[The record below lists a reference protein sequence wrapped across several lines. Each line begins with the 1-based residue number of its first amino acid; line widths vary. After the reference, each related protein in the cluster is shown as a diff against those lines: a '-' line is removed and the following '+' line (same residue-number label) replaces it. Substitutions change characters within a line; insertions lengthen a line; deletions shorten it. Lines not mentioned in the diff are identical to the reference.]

1 MVLSL
6 QTCWNISSFK
16 YTGRNDT
23 KFSEGIY
30 MVNYD
35 KNSRVSHFI
44 IWIRARNNSAI
55 PIMPVL
61 DPDLASETKPISQY
75 ENFNYGGW
83 VQFKSFFLYFLFIL
97 ARVDKVQRKIPC
109 YREDLWLIWAGMGLQ
124 STINWVYNRHYRFW
138 VHKRPVKVPLETN
151 SHCITCPTITERIS
165 ERSNF
170 DLLIDAESL
179 PNENPLNDNLDS
191 DTGFSKFQK
200 LSVRTQGLS

>member
-23 KFSEGIY
+23 KFSEGIN
-30 MVNYD
+30 MVNND
-35 KNSRVSHFI
+35 KNSRISHFI

-83 VQFKSFFLYFLFIL
+83 VQFKSFFAYFLFIL
-97 ARVDKVQRKIPC
+97 ARVDKVQRKIQC

-124 STINWVYNRHYRFW
+124 ITINGFHKLWIITENVDSTIPFFESIKDQWRYRW
-138 VHKRPVKVPLETN
+138 RQIAIALLVP
-151 SHCITCPTITERIS
+151 P
-165 ERSNF
+165 
-170 DLLIDAESL
+170 L
-179 PNENPLNDNLDS
+179 PNVSANDQILICLLMPNHFLMRTPWTTTSIQILDS
-191 DTGFSKFQK
+191 QS
-200 LSVRTQGLS
+200 